1 MAERKNWHQVR
12 YGTAEG
18 EIKFGHLHD
27 DNEQS
32 AFHCKE
38 FRSKNHYITLD
49 QTGGP
54 NRKHG
59 TICKSP
65 GHSKL
70 SSICCS
76 NRHSWHYVG
85 CRKWRHCDKGT
96 EWENSDGSF
105 INVDIL
111 AIGGDG
117 SNGNVQ
123 IEANEKVLVK
133 TKAFDVQSKVSTKI
147 FSEKTVDVIGN
158 SICNLYG
165 GILDC
170 ADGSTKVIGS
180 KTPSTN
186 EEQNRAEDK
195 HEGI

>member
-1 MAERKNWHQVR
+1 MLDAENGDIV
-12 YGTAEG
+12 
-18 EIKFGHLHD
+18 IK
-27 DNEQS
+27 
-32 AFHCKE
+32 A
-38 FRSKNHYITLD
+38 
-49 QTGGP
+49 P
-54 NRKHG
+54 NGR
-59 TICKSP
+59 I
-65 GHSKL
+65 
-70 SSICCS
+70 
-76 NRHSWHYVG
+76 RM
-85 CRKWRHCDKGT
+85 
-96 EWENSDGSF
+96 EA

-186 EEQNRAEDK
+186 EEQNRSRTA
-195 HEGI
+195 

>member
-32 AFHCKE
+32 AFIARNG
-38 FRSKNHYITLD
+38 RSKNHYITLD

-65 GHSKL
+65 GAFQVEAAAAVPVDTPGIML
-70 SSICCS
+70 
-76 NRHSWHYVG
+76 
-85 CRKWRHCDKGT
+85 DA
-96 EWENSDGSF
+96 ENGDIVIKAPNGRIRMEA

-170 ADGSTKVIGS
+170 ADGSTKIIGS

-186 EEQNRAEDK
+186 EEQNRVRTA
-195 HEGI
+195 

>member
-32 AFHCKE
+32 AFIARNG
-38 FRSKNHYITLD
+38 RSKNHYITLD

-59 TICKSP
+59 TICRSP
-65 GHSKL
+65 GSFQVEAG
-70 SSICCS
+70 SAVPVDTPGI
-76 NRHSWHYVG
+76 VF
-85 CRKWRHCDKGT
+85 DT
-96 EWENSDGSF
+96 ENGDIVIKAPNGRIRMEA

-117 SNGNVQ
+117 NNGNIQ

-186 EEQNRAEDK
+186 EEQNRARTA
-195 HEGI
+195 